1 MDIKAQLLRFVPQ
14 TKEEAQV
21 RKKMLAAWEG
31 HGKTLLCRENEQ
43 AHFTAS
49 ALLLNP
55 AMDKALMVHHNL
67 FHTFTWPGGH
77 ADGEEKLLYTAIRE
91 AREETGVQQVY
102 PLSAGILSL
111 DILQVPAHSK
121 NGKAVPAH
129 IHYSVAYGLIVPE
142 KQPVFVKPDENSAVR
157 WIAVQDLRNYCAEAH
172 MLVLYEK
179 LHRRMKA
186 LQAYKKSLY
195 RKLPEALLQ
204 WYKENARQL
213 DWRRDT
219 QPYHVWLSEIMLQQ
233 TRVEA
238 VKGYYARFL
247 EAFPTIEDLAQAR
260 EDTLFK
266 YWEGL
271 GYYNRARNLQKAAKK
286 IVRDYGGVFPSSY
299 MDIASLPGVGPYTA
313 GAIASICFEQPRAAV
328 DGNVLRV
335 LSRVTEQFIE
345 VDAPQVKKKM
355 AQILES
361 VYPLGQC
368 GSFTQSLMELGAT
381 ICLPGGNPKCACCPA
396 RNFCLA
402 YASGSQQML
411 PVKKPKRARKTEQ
424 KTVFLLLCGNDIAV
438 CQRESSGL
446 LAGLWQLPNVQ
457 GALTEEEAVQ
467 TAENWGS
474 GEITLEKVLH
484 YRHVF
489 THIQWDMTCY
499 CMCCTQKAPDFT
511 WATME
516 QVRQKYALPTAF
528 RIFLE

>member
-1 MDIKAQLLRFVPQ
+1 MDIKTQLLRFAPQ
-14 TKEEAQV
+14 TEEEAQA
-21 RKKMLAAWEG
+21 RQKMLAAWEA
-31 HGKTLLCRENEQ
+31 HGKTLLYRQNEQ

-49 ALLLNP
+49 ALLLNS
-55 AMDKALMVHHNL
+55 AMDKTLMVHHHL
-67 FHTFTWPGGH
+67 FHTFTWTGGH
-77 ADGEEKLLYTAIRE
+77 ADGEENLLYTAIRE

-102 PLSAGILSL
+102 PLSTEVLSL
-111 DILQVPAHSK
+111 DILQVPAHNK
-121 NGKAVPAH
+121 KGKPIPAH
-129 IHYSVAYGLIVPE
+129 VHYSVAYGLIVPE
-142 KQPVFVKPDENSAVR
+142 KQPVFAKPDENSAVR
-157 WIAVQDLRNYCAEAH
+157 WIAMRDLRDYCAEPH
-172 MLVLYEK
+172 MLLLYEK
-179 LHRRMKA
+179 LYRRMKA

-195 RKLPEALLQ
+195 QRLPEVLLP
-204 WYKENARQL
+204 WYEKNARQL

-238 VKGYYARFL
+238 VKGYYTRFL
-247 EAFPTIEDLAQAR
+247 KAFPTIQDLAQAR

-299 MDIASLPGVGPYTA
+299 EDIASLPGVGPYTA

-345 VDAPQVKKKM
+345 VDAPQVKKEM
-355 AQILES
+355 AQTLER

-381 ICLPGGNPKCACCPA
+381 ICLPGGSPKCTCCPA
-396 RNFCLA
+396 RDFCLA
-402 YASGSQQML
+402 YAGGSQQAL

-424 KTVFLLLCGNDIAV
+424 KTVFLLLCENDIAV
-438 CQRESSGL
+438 CQRESNGL
-446 LAGLWQLPNVQ
+446 LAGLWQLPNVE
-457 GALTEEEAVQ
+457 GMLTEKEAVQ
-467 TAENWGS
+467 TAESWGI
-474 GEITLEKVLH
+474 GEITLERVVH
-484 YRHVF
+484 RQHVF

-499 CMCCTQKAPDFT
+499 CLRCTQKASNFT
-511 WATME
+511 WAAME
-516 QVRQKYALPTAF
+516 QIKQKYALPTAF